1 MITFGN
7 LDFEVGN
14 MTYVA
19 MQEELIE
26 SVIND
31 FVDNVFKYWG
41 GKCSTADVINM
52 LVENDIDY
60 EILPQYLKDKIDT
73 INVYQGEC

>member
-1 MITFGN
+1 MITFGVEP
-7 LDFEVGN
+7 FEPGN
-14 MTYVA
+14 MMYVG

-31 FVDNVFKYWG
+31 FVDNVFRYLDG
-41 GKCSTADVINM
+41 RCYAADIINM

-60 EILPQYLKDKIDT
+60 GCLSQYLKNKLDT
-73 INVYQGEC
+73 IDCIG

>member
-1 MITFGN
+1 MITFGVEP
-7 LDFEVGN
+7 FEPGN
-14 MTYVA
+14 MMYVG

-31 FVDNVFKYWG
+31 FVYNVFRYLDG
-41 GKCSTADVINM
+41 RCYAADIINM

-60 EILPQYLKDKIDT
+60 GCLPQYLKNKLDT
-73 INVYQGEC
+73 IDCIG

>member
-14 MTYVA
+14 MTFPA
-19 MQEELIE
+19 MEQELIE

-31 FVDNVFKYWG
+31 FVDNVFRYLD
-41 GKCSTADVINM
+41 GKCYVADVINM

-60 EILPQYLKDKIDT
+60 GCLPQYLKDKLDT
-73 INVYQGEC
+73 IDCIG